1 MLKSGINKMTPE
13 DAADFI
19 YAAATFHQLCR
30 YFEYAYS
37 PPPGYLEYMC
47 SHATDIPDYD
57 VEDGEVLRNKV
68 IKDVAKMK
76 VKKRTN
82 ISLLVCLNQILLFPF
97 LLSRC

>member
-1 MLKSGINKMTPE
+1 MLKSGINKKTPE